1 MKLMLKRKWLQ
12 ILLLL
17 AIVVAAYKILPEV
30 VENQTSFSIISDE
43 ETRKNLS
50 LTSGTFQPKSLS
62 KEIEELFLPI
72 QVRRIV
78 CKHSG
83 GRATV
88 YCAIIPKEYRPELC
102 VANDINNTVELA
114 TDIAKRKHATICIN
128 AGIFNMNTNEA
139 NGYLIVDGQ
148 LVHDKPFSNI
158 YTEDYLYMDKDGLL
172 QSFPVVG
179 TLEELVALKPQWAV
193 LGFQSIIIDGTYSA
207 KGRDPRNYQPRT
219 FIGQDYD
226 GNYLIGVCSG
236 RMTNEVGLSYRNIY
250 SFAKAIGFEP
260 RILYN
265 LDGGGSSAFVYE
277 GVRLNKLTQGENRP
291 CPNFLIVGD
300 QVDTPNQDTLQH
312 KTTSESWK
320 TND

>member
-12 ILLLL
+12 TLLLL

-128 AGIFNMNTNEA
+128 AGIFDMSTNEA
-139 NGYLIVDGQ
+139 KGYLIVDGK
-148 LVHDKPFSNI
+148 VINENPYGNI
-158 YTEDYLYMDKDGLL
+158 YTENYLFMTDDGLL
-172 QSFPVVG
+172 DSFPVDG
-179 TLEELVALKPQWAV
+179 SLEDLIALKPQWAV
-193 LGFQSIIIDGTYSA
+193 LGFQAIVKDGTFCA
-207 KGRDPRNYQPRT
+207 DNRDSKSYHPRT

-226 GNYLIGVCSG
+226 GNYLLGVCSG

-250 SFAKAIGFEP
+250 SFAKAIGFDP

-265 LDGGGSSAFVYE
+265 LDGGGSSSFVYK

-291 CPNFLIVGD
+291 CPNYLIVGE
-300 QVDTPNQDTLQH
+300 QIDTPQ
-312 KTTSESWK
+312 
-320 TND
+320 